1 MLGATDCFMTLTD
14 EQKQIVAGW
23 IEDGAT
29 LNEIQKRLQDELEVS
44 MTYLDV
50 RLLAGEL
57 NLVPKEKEK
66 PEEKP
71 EEPAA
76 GEADPAQAADPA
88 APANDLQDDLA
99 GMGGPGGNVSV
110 SIDQIARPNAMIS
123 GKATF
128 SDGQKAEW
136 SIDTMG
142 RLSLD
147 PATPG
152 YRPSEQDV
160 MDFQMELQK
169 LARQQGI

>member
-1 MLGATDCFMTLTD
+1 MTLTD
-14 EQKQIVAGW
+14 EHKQIVAGW

-29 LNEIQKRLQDELEVS
+29 LNEIQKRLREELEIS
-44 MTYLDV
+44 LTYLDV

-66 PEEKP
+66 PEEKK
-71 EEPAA
+71 EEPVDA
-76 GEADPAQAADPA
+76 EA
-88 APANDLQDDLA
+88 APEGAPDGPADDLA
-99 GMGGPGGNVSV
+99 AMGGGSGNVSV

-128 SDGQKAEW
+128 SDGQNAEW

-147 PATPG
+147 PSTAG